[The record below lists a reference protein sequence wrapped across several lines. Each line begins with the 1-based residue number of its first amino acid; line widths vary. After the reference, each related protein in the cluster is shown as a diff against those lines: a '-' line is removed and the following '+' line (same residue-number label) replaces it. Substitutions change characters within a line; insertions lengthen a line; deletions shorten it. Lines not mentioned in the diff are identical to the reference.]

1 MNNKKIVYLFTK
13 INKRQKTR
21 ISPIIMKER
30 VKNEYNKNNNK

>member
-1 MNNKKIVYLFTK
+1 MKKIVYLFTK

-30 VKNEYNKNNNK
+30 MKK

>member
-21 ISPIIMKER
+21 INPIIIKE
-30 VKNEYNKNNNK
+30 KGKK